1 VMTGVRGVVSP
12 PSGARGCAASPSTS
26 LVDAAELAQV
36 KPTTGVGVQQ
46 PGPIVDTRERP
57 LHTREWNVSDRRAS
71 GVEAREQAV
80 GQATVDGGTERD
92 RAVSP
97 GEQAE
102 VAAVHAE
109 HADLVE
115 QRQLGEGLDHGAV
128 AIEASARHRWA
139 IAAEVDRE
147 AAVGLG
153 DRRQRFATATRDPRL
168 RRLHGADGP
177 TLIEEWY
184 LLENVPDSSIVGDFD
199 ADGWDDALVWTTF
212 PVGAVAASF
221 ETGEL
226 RLGWSLSSAHPNA
239 YMPGADGVP
248 GRFFEVDP
256 DALAVWTV
264 GDPEPIEAP
273 PLPLVG
279 VQSIAVVEVDGDG
292 RLDLV
297 VSRVGRL
304 DWLAQDGSDFVE
316 RGGGEIG
323 FDADAVV
330 SADVDADG
338 RPELAVSRA
347 YGVGFAIVRTGDD
360 GALEV
365 IWSNPDVNAS
375 PLAVADLD
383 HDGRDDVLGVD
394 RMTGVLRLVSLH
406 AEGAWQE
413 RVIVAPEAEVARPF
427 EVDGD
432 GLLDVVIG
440 ENERLVILPGRG

>member
-1 VMTGVRGVVSP
+1 MAACSPDAGAPGDACDQDRDCADGQPCRDGACAGCGDDRVDPEELCFGEPVVLDTL
-12 PSGARGCAASPSTS
+12 GA
-26 LVDAAELAQV
+26 DELHV
-36 KPTTGVGVQQ
+36 L
-46 PGPIVDTRERP
+46 R
-57 LHTREWNVSDRRAS
+57 
-71 GVEAREQAV
+71 
-80 GQATVDGGTERD
+80 
-92 RAVSP
+92 SP
-97 GEQAE
+97 GGPS
-102 VAAVHAE
+102 
-109 HADLVE
+109 L
-115 QRQLGEGLDHGAV
+115 
-128 AIEASARHRWA
+128 
-139 IAAEVDRE
+139 
-147 AAVGLG
+147 
-153 DRRQRFATATRDPRL
+153 FATATRDPRL

-184 LLENVPDSSIVGDFD
+184 LLENVPYSSIVGDFD

-212 PVGAVAASF
+212 PVGAVEASF
-221 ETGEL
+221 ETGAL
-226 RLGWSLSSAHPNA
+226 RLGWSLSGTHPNA

-256 DALAVWTV
+256 DALTVWTV
-264 GDPEPIEAP
+264 GDPGPIEAP
-273 PLPLVG
+273 PLAVVG
-279 VQSIAVVEVDGDG
+279 VQSVAVAEVDGDG

-330 SADVDADG
+330 SADLDADG
-338 RPELAVSRA
+338 RPELAVSRDF
-347 YGVGFAIVRTGDD
+347 GVGFAIVRAGED

-365 IWSNPDVNAS
+365 IWSNPDVSAS

-394 RMTGVLRLVSLH
+394 GVTGVLRLVSLH

-427 EVDGD
+427 DVDGD